1 MSSGFSGVNLFVGAF
16 CGSYPYMLVFGSSG
30 LRGKN
35 RVFQNKC
42 KHPEEIV
49 RSVVWAV
56 SEWAIRKVEFVG
68 VSLEA
73 LTGSWPAHFQRGEGV
88 LF

>member
-1 MSSGFSGVNLFVGAF
+1 MPCSIKEFFEQWIF
-16 CGSYPYMLVFGSSG
+16 
-30 LRGKN
+30 RGKSVRGRILWRLSLYAGLWKLWVERNN

-56 SEWAIRKVEFVG
+56 SEWAIRRLNLLE
-68 VSLEA
+68 SL
-73 LTGSWPAHFQRGEGV
+73 
-88 LF
+88 